1 MEEKDLQY
9 GEKVIVDA
17 GTCLYKPGADLE
29 KQPVYYIIAGLVKIE
44 FDLEEGR
51 KFPLYLQPDAVFG
64 LVEPLLATRRLTA
77 AYCMEKSI
85 LYRWDLESFDMA
97 SGVHWELALNTIT
110 GLTQK
115 LRILNAEF
123 GERIGLMEDRI

>member
-1 MEEKDLQY
+1 MQY
-9 GEKVIVDA
+9 GEKIVFDA
-17 GTCLYKPGADLE
+17 GTCLYKPGIALE
-29 KQPVYYIIAGLVKIE
+29 EKPVYYIIAGLVKIE

-64 LVEPLLATRRLTA
+64 LVEPLLATSRVTA

-85 LYRWDLESFDMA
+85 VYRWDLESFDMA

-110 GLTQK
+110 GLTQI

-123 GERIGLMEDRI
+123 GERIGLVEDRI

>member
-9 GEKVIVDA
+9 GEKVILDA
-17 GTCLYKPGADLE
+17 GTCIYKTGSALE
-29 KQPVYYIIAGLVKIE
+29 QKPVYYIIAGLVKIE
-44 FDLEEGR
+44 FNLEEGR

-64 LVEPLLATRRLTA
+64 LVEPLLASERVTA

-85 LYRWDLESFDMA
+85 LYHWDLESFDMA

-110 GLTQK
+110 GLTQI

-123 GERIGLMEDRI
+123 GERLGLVEDRI